1 MASLH
6 RDDKDAHFRAAF
18 TLISG
23 RSRKQLKRTTAT
35 TNRSLATRIALHF
48 EDTSQ
53 GRVDVAAA
61 KAFFE
66 KISDLRTRRIVAK
79 VTDELMVQATGRG
92 LGGNTTREFL
102 TDWLR
107 KVRGEIGIRSYDRYA
122 HAVRRFLAI
131 LGPRADVGVAEIGVE
146 DIERWRDQMG
156 EKVAAATINGD
167 RKILRNA
174 FQAAVKKGH
183 VLQNVVSLVK
193 PPTPDSAVRRGFTK
207 AELGRLLA
215 VAKGEMRG
223 LILCGFYTGA
233 RLRDVCLLRWRDID
247 LERNVWLYAT
257 SKTER
262 AMEVPIA
269 AGLRDWLVNDAEAK
283 DDPDAFVFPAA
294 GAAVMRAKL
303 KSVGA
308 VSGAVYELLVEAG
321 LAPRRSHQKAKDGK
335 GRSGPRKVHPLGFHS
350 LRYTATSELK
360 KSSAAE
366 AVARDLIGHDS
377 AAVSRHYTEVDLE
390 VKREAVAKM
399 PSVDDLL
406 AAGTATKPKA
416 DAAKTTKAS
425 GKAESG
431 PLKR

>member
-6 RDDKDAHFRAAF
+6 RDNKDAHFRAAF

-35 TNRSLATRIALHF
+35 TNRTLATRIALHY
-48 EDTSQ
+48 EDASQ

-61 KAFFE
+61 KEFFE
-66 KISDLRTRRIVAK
+66 RISDLRTRRIVAK
-79 VTDELMVQATGRG
+79 VTDNLMVQATGRG

-107 KVRGEIGIRSYDRYA
+107 NVRGEIGIRSYDRYA
-122 HAVRRFLAI
+122 HATRRFLEI
-131 LGPRADVGVAEIGVE
+131 LGPRADVGISEIGVE

-156 EKVAAATINGD
+156 EKAAAATVTGD

-174 FQAAVKKGH
+174 FQAAVRKGH
-183 VLQNVVSLVK
+183 FQTNVVSLVK
-193 PPTPDSAVRRGFTK
+193 PPTPDAVVRRGFTK

-247 LERNVWLYAT
+247 LEENVWLYT
-257 SKTER
+257 SSKTER

-269 AGLRDWLVNDAEAK
+269 AGLREWLVNDAEAK

-294 GAAVMRAKL
+294 GAVVMRAKL
-303 KSVGA
+303 KTVGA
-308 VSGAVYELLVEAG
+308 VSGAFYELLVEAG
-321 LAPRRSHQKAKDGK
+321 LAPRRSHQKVKDGK
-335 GRSGPRKVHPLGFHS
+335 GRSGPRNVHALGFHS

-360 KSSAAE
+360 KGSAAE

-377 AAVSRHYTEVDLE
+377 AAVSRHYTEVGLE
-390 VKREAVAKM
+390 VKRDAVAKM

-406 AAGTATKPKA
+406 AAATATKLNH
-416 DAAKTTKAS
+416 DVDKTTKAS

-431 PLKR
+431 PRKR